1 MVEQTVTVQN
11 RAGVHAR
18 PAAMIAQLSNKFKS
32 EIMIEKEDYCINAK
46 SVMGVITMAA
56 GYKTPLTIK
65 AEGTDE
71 KEALSALVSL
81 FEKKFDED

>member
-1 MVEQTVTVQN
+1 MLEKKVTVQN

-32 EIMIEKEDYCINAK
+32 EVMIEKGDYCINAK

-56 GYKTPLTIK
+56 GYNTELSVRT
-65 AEGTDE
+65 EGEDE
-71 KEALSALVSL
+71 QEALDALISL